1 MFRLKRSIN
10 RKEEVQNAVNED
22 EKENRTPTLQEAK
35 EPSSSHA
42 LTVPR
47 EQYAHEPVLSESSQ
61 RTPCFATSTL
71 LHSHSEPT
79 GKVLRNI
86 TNMVGRPS
94 PIAASE
100 DLDSLLSSIADA
112 PSKVPSKKACKAKDA
127 SPVNSRKRSKV
138 NEPWSYSCDNSG
150 VLDIVRDLGLEIG
163 ETQLLSLTSPIDL
176 FKFLEDNGMMV
187 LSTHYSYI

>member
-1 MFRLKRSIN
+1 MFRLKRSVS
-10 RKEEVQNAVNED
+10 RREEVQSTVNED

-47 EQYAHEPVLSESSQ
+47 EHYVHEPVLSESSQ
-61 RTPCFATSTL
+61 GTPCFAASTH

-94 PIAASE
+94 PIAPTE
-100 DLDSLLSSIADA
+100 DFDSLLSSIADV
-112 PSKVPSKKACKAKDA
+112 PSKVSSKKAPKANDA
-127 SPVNSRKRSKV
+127 SPVNSRKRTKV

-150 VLDIVRDLGLEIG
+150 VLDIVRDLKLEIG
-163 ETQLLSLTSPIDL
+163 ESQLLSLTSPNDL
-176 FKFLEDNGMMV
+176 FRFLEDNGN
-187 LSTHYSYI
+187 YILCSR